1 MEVEGKMYDIRH
13 EDKSGG
19 WPKILAKERERKRN
33 NLDSMTGV
41 TFCGCG
47 FLGVYLVG
55 AATYIQEHRPKLLS
69 RKLGGSSVGSIVAAS
84 IACGVNLQHVRRI
97 LLEEAKVVR
106 KTFMGAL
113 NPFYRL
119 EEPLMESL
127 LKILPEDAH
136 RRASGRVFL
145 SLTKASTLT
154 NEVISQYSTR
164 DELIRAILCCC
175 FLPCLSGYTAPI
187 FNGRRYIDGGMS
199 NNMPLKGPTIVSI
212 NAFSGEFEI
221 CPRDETG
228 DLRPLNRSLNQCL
241 AMSNENLYRL
251 KCGLLP
257 PEPEELDQHYHYGYF
272 HARDFF
278 CPSGASKVRRPV
290 KLRMEGGGEGEGEDQ
305 ERKR

>member
-1 MEVEGKMYDIRH
+1 
-13 EDKSGG
+13 
-19 WPKILAKERERKRN
+19 
-33 NLDSMTGV
+33 
-41 TFCGCG
+41 
-47 FLGVYLVG
+47 
-55 AATYIQEHRPKLLS
+55 
-69 RKLGGSSVGSIVAAS
+69 
-84 IACGVNLQHVRRI
+84 
-97 LLEEAKVVR
+97 
-106 KTFMGAL
+106 MGAL

-136 RRASGRVFL
+136 RRAVGRVFL

-154 NEVISQYSTR
+154 NEVISQYATR

-290 KLRMEGGGEGEGEDQ
+290 KLRMEGSGEGEGEDQ